1 MGTGAITG
9 YIDVAQLV
17 LYAFW
22 IFFFTLIFWL
32 HRETK
37 REGYPLEQYDES
49 KPRVIGFPN
58 MPPAKTF
65 VLPHGQGTRTVP
77 RTEPEPQRDLALK
90 KGASGFPLEP
100 TGDPMKDGVGAAAW
114 NIRPQTPDLTHEGQP
129 KIQPLR
135 SLPDWSLEERDPDP
149 RGQPVYG
156 VDGEVGGT
164 VVDVWLDL
172 SEPQIRYLEVEVAG
186 GGDAGAT
193 SSFSG
198 ESGSFGGESSNFGG
212 ESGSFG
218 GESGGFGGSAPAAAR
233 RVLLPINFSRIS
245 GKDGSVRV
253 KSITSKH
260 FADVPTTANPDQVT
274 LQEEDQI
281 TAYYGGGYLYA
292 LPERT
297 EPLL

>member
-1 MGTGAITG
+1 MGTGAVTG

-22 IFFFTLIFWL
+22 IFFFTLVFWL

-37 REGYPLEQYDES
+37 REGYPLEQYDETR
-49 KPRVIGFPN
+49 PGLPGWPD
-58 MPPAKTF
+58 MPPPKTF

-77 RTEPEPQRDLALK
+77 RPNPEPQRDLALK
-90 KGASGFPLEP
+90 KDKPGYPLEP
-100 TGDPMKDGVGAAAW
+100 TGNPMLDGVGPGSW
-114 NIRPQTPDLTHEGQP
+114 NIRPQTPDLTNEGEP
-129 KIQPLR
+129 RIQPLR
-135 SLPDWSLEERDPDP
+135 NLPDWSLASQDPDP

-164 VVDVWLDL
+164 VVDCWLDL
-172 SEPQIRYLEVEVAG
+172 AEPQLRYLEVEVAG
-186 GGDAGAT
+186 AEPAAAVP
-193 SSFSG
+193 G
-198 ESGSFGGESSNFGG
+198 EMA
-212 ESGSFG
+212 
-218 GESGGFGGSAPAAAR
+218 APAAAR

-245 GKDGSVRV
+245 GRDGSVRV

-260 FADVPTTANPDQVT
+260 FADVPVTASPNQIT

-292 LPERT
+292 LPERM
-297 EPLL
+297 EPLI

>member
-1 MGTGAITG
+1 MGTGAITE

-22 IFFFTLIFWL
+22 LFFFTLIFWL

-49 KPRVIGFPN
+49 KPGLAGWPD
-58 MPPAKTF
+58 MPPPKTF

-77 RTEPEPQRDLALK
+77 RREPEPQRDLALK
-90 KGASGFPLEP
+90 KGPPGYPLEP
-100 TGDPMKDGVGAAAW
+100 TGDPMRDGVGPGSW
-114 NIRPQTPDLTHEGQP
+114 NIRPQTPDLTVDGEP
-129 KIQPLR
+129 RIRPLR
-135 SLPDWSLEERDPDP
+135 VLPDWSLAEQDPDP

-164 VVDVWLDL
+164 VVDCWMDL
-172 SEPQIRYLEVEVAG
+172 AEPQLRYLEVEVAG
-186 GGDAGAT
+186 A
-193 SSFSG
+193 SSAPAQG
-198 ESGSFGGESSNFGG
+198 EFGGG
-212 ESGSFG
+212 EFS
-218 GESGGFGGSAPAAAR
+218 SAPAAK

-245 GKDGSVRV
+245 GRDGSVRV
-253 KSITSKH
+253 QSITSKH
-260 FADVPTTANPDQVT
+260 FADVPTTASPDQVT

-292 LPERT
+292 LPERM
-297 EPLL
+297 EPLI

>member
-37 REGYPLEQYDES
+37 REGYPLEQHGEN
-49 KPRVIGFPN
+49 KPGLAGWPD
-58 MPPAKTF
+58 MPPPKTF

-77 RTEPEPQRDLALK
+77 RTAPEPQRHLALK
-90 KGASGFPLEP
+90 ECASGFPVEP
-100 TGDPMKDGVGAAAW
+100 TGNPMADGLGAASWA
-114 NIRPQTPDLTHEGQP
+114 IRPQAPDLTHEGVP

-135 SLPDWSLEERDPDP
+135 RLPDWTLEERDPDP

-156 VDGEVGGT
+156 VDGELGGT
-164 VVDVWLDL
+164 VVDVWMDL
-172 SEPQIRYLEVEVAG
+172 SEPQIRYLEVEVGASSAAPAPG
-186 GGDAGAT
+186 GLGGDAGNPAV
-193 SSFSG
+193 
-198 ESGSFGGESSNFGG
+198 GGQPGAVPGG
-212 ESGSFG
+212 
-218 GESGGFGGSAPAAAR
+218 APSAAR
-233 RVLLPINFSRIS
+233 RVLLPINFARIS
-245 GKDGSVRV
+245 GRDGSVRV

-260 FADVPTTANPDQVT
+260 FADVPVTANPDQVT

-281 TAYYGGGYLYA
+281 TGYYGGGHLYA
-292 LPERT
+292 LPSRT

>member
-9 YIDVAQLV
+9 YIDVAQLA

-37 REGYPLEQYDES
+37 REGYPLDQYDES
-49 KPRVIGFPN
+49 KPKVIGFPN

-65 VLPHGQGTRTVP
+65 VLPHGQGSRTLP
-77 RTEPEPQRDLALK
+77 RPEPEPQRDLALR
-90 KGASGFPLEP
+90 KGASGFPFEP
-100 TGDPMKDGVGAAAW
+100 TGDPMKDGVGAASW

-135 SLPDWSLEERDPDP
+135 KLPDWSLEERDPDP

-156 VDGEVGGT
+156 ADGEVGGK
-164 VVDVWLDL
+164 VVDVWMDL

-186 GGDAGAT
+186 AGGGAQP
-193 SSFSG
+193 G
-198 ESGSFGGESSNFGG
+198 GSGG
-212 ESGSFG
+212 ESGGFG
-218 GESGGFGGSAPAAAR
+218 GESGGFGGGAPTGPR

-260 FADVPTTANPDQVT
+260 FADVPVTANPDQVT

-281 TAYYGGGYLYA
+281 TAYYGGGHLYA
-292 LPERT
+292 LPERS